1 MPIHFGTSGWRA
13 VFAEEF
19 TFANVRKLS
28 AAIAVHVREHP
39 EFGFESPD
47 YRAQAGQLSQVPVI
61 VIGYDTRFLS
71 EAFAREAA
79 EVFATFDIRSLVATS
94 DAPTPAV
101 AHAVLHHKAVGGV
114 MITASHNPAQYN
126 GYKWTPY
133 WGGPATPAVTDDIE
147 RRVNLLAHSSVPA
160 MPSERAE
167 RENWVVAQDF
177 KPAYFKQLA
186 SLLDV
191 PKLRGSRLKVGVDA
205 LRGAVRQY
213 LRPFFQQ
220 VGIQAVGLHEDRD
233 VLFGGGSSEPS
244 PEHLGELIALVKK
257 DRLDLGFACDGDGD
271 RFGIVDAGGVWIP
284 ANDVLALAVDHL
296 VRNRGLKGKIA
307 RSLMS
312 SHFVDAVA
320 KSHGLE
326 VRETPVGF
334 KFIGEFLRS
343 GQFLFGGEESGGLS
357 IMGHVPE
364 KDGMLAC
371 LLMAE
376 LVAFDKKPLAK
387 IREQR
392 YKRVGTFFN
401 VRRDFRL
408 ERASQ
413 VADLQDR
420 LRVKPPLALAGSSV
434 WRINQTDGFKFIMK
448 DGSWLGLRASA
459 TEPVVRLYAEAAAKP
474 KLDAL
479 LEVAEKIIKGKA

>member
-1 MPIHFGTSGWRA
+1 
-13 VFAEEF
+13 
-19 TFANVRKLS
+19 
-28 AAIAVHVREHP
+28 AIAAHVREHP
-39 EFGFESPD
+39 EFGFESAD

-79 EVFATFDIRSLVATS
+79 EVFATFDMRSLVATS
-94 DAPTPAV
+94 DVPTPAV

-133 WGGPATPAVTDDIE
+133 WGGPATLAVTDDIE
-147 RRVNLLAHSSVPA
+147 RRVNLLAHSSVAA
-160 MPSERAE
+160 MSSERAE

-244 PEHLGELIALVKK
+244 PERLGELIALVKK

-320 KSHGLE
+320 KSHGL
-326 VRETPVGF
+326 
-334 KFIGEFLRS
+334 
-343 GQFLFGGEESGGLS
+343 
-357 IMGHVPE
+357 
-364 KDGMLAC
+364 
-371 LLMAE
+371 
-376 LVAFDKKPLAK
+376 
-387 IREQR
+387 
-392 YKRVGTFFN
+392 
-401 VRRDFRL
+401 
-408 ERASQ
+408 
-413 VADLQDR
+413 
-420 LRVKPPLALAGSSV
+420 AGC
-434 WRINQTDGFKFIMK
+434 
-448 DGSWLGLRASA
+448 
-459 TEPVVRLYAEAAAKP
+459 P
-474 KLDAL
+474 
-479 LEVAEKIIKGKA
+479 